1 MAAHDSDTAPGG
13 PAPRLGRRWVPHWLH
28 RGNGRYAA
36 RSVYG
41 SVVVLAVL
49 MTLQVHPPPAFG
61 AALIVAGTVLS
72 VLAAESYSDRLG
84 REIQLQRRLTRD
96 ERRAMRKELAVI
108 LVAAEA
114 PVLVLVLSGFGLFP
128 EDVAFDVAI
137 GLTIVLMAV
146 DGFLANRVAGF
157 STRSSFL
164 GGLEVGSVGVGLAI
178 FKAIVH

>member
-1 MAAHDSDTAPGG
+1 MAAPDSNAAPGG
-13 PAPRLGRRWVPHWLH
+13 PPRLGRRWVPHWLH

-49 MTLQVHPPPAFG
+49 MTLQIHPPPAFR

-84 REIQLQRRLTRD
+84 REIELQRRLTSK
-96 ERRAMRKELAVI
+96 ERRALRRELGII

-114 PVLVLVLSGFGLFP
+114 PVLVLVLAGFGLLA

-146 DGFLANRVAGF
+146 DGFLANRLAGF
-157 STRSSFL
+157 STRSAIL
-164 GGLEVGSVGVGLAI
+164 GGLEVGSVGVALAV

>member
-1 MAAHDSDTAPGG
+1 MAAHDRDAAPGG
-13 PAPRLGRRWVPHWLH
+13 PRRLGRRWVPHWLH

-49 MTLQVHPPPAFG
+49 LTLQVHPPAAFR

-84 REIQLQRRLTRD
+84 REIQLQRRLTSE
-96 ERRAMRKELAVI
+96 ERRALRHELGVI

-114 PVLVLVLSGFGLFP
+114 PVLVLVLAGFGLL
-128 EDVAFDVAI
+128 EEGVAFDVAI

-146 DGFLANRVAGF
+146 DGFLANRLAGF
-157 STRSSFL
+157 STRSAVL
-164 GGLEVGSVGVGLAI
+164 GGLEVGSVGVALAV
-178 FKAIVH
+178 FKAFVH